1 MAGTQLRKKVMTD
14 TTVHNVPNSSGTN
27 APKLKAPANAADCH
41 IHIYDARF
49 QPPVGKPLHGTV
61 SDYRLLQK
69 RIGVSRVVIVQPR
82 NYATDNSVTVD
93 AIKQLGIENAR
104 GIAVLHPTVTEPE
117 LKRLNEAGIRGIRF
131 TLGNAKNAVVS
142 IDMIEP
148 LAKLIAP
155 YGWHVQL
162 NMDPQQVIDSAAMLK
177 RLPTGIVFDHMG
189 KPPMPAGINDESHKV
204 IRSLIDASRA
214 WVKISGAYIVSD
226 IGPPSYA
233 DATKVAQEF
242 VRAVADR
249 AVWGSDWPHP
259 GPPVHPDDALLFD
272 LLAEWT
278 PDEKVRNR
286 ILVDNPKT
294 LYGFA

>member
-1 MAGTQLRKKVMTD
+1 MTD
-14 TTVHNVPNSSGTN
+14 TTVHNVPNSSGTH
-27 APKLKAPANAADCH
+27 APKLKAPANATDCH
-41 IHIYDARF
+41 IHIYDPRF
-49 QPPVGKPLHGTV
+49 QPPVDKPLNGTV

-82 NYATDNSVTVD
+82 NYKTDNSPTVD
-93 AIKQLGIENAR
+93 AIKQLGIANAR
-104 GIAVLHPTVTEPE
+104 GIAVLHPTVPEAE
-117 LKRLNEAGIRGIRF
+117 LKRLNDGGIRGIRF
-131 TLGNAKNAVVS
+131 TVSNPAHAVVS

-148 LAKLIAP
+148 LAKRIAA

-162 NMDPQQVIDSAAMLK
+162 NMDPQQVIDNADLLK
-177 RLPTGIVFDHMG
+177 RLPTQIVFDHMG
-189 KPPMPAGINDESHKV
+189 KPTMPAGINHQSHKV
-204 IRSLIDASRA
+204 IRSLIDAGRA

-226 IGPPSYA
+226 IGPPTYA

-242 VRAVADR
+242 VRAVPDR

-259 GPPVHPDDALLFD
+259 GPTVHPDDALLFD
-272 LLAEWT
+272 LLAEWA

-286 ILVDNPKT
+286 ILVDNPKK

>member
-1 MAGTQLRKKVMTD
+1 
-14 TTVHNVPNSSGTN
+14 
-27 APKLKAPANAADCH
+27 
-41 IHIYDARF
+41 
-49 QPPVGKPLHGTV
+49 
-61 SDYRLLQK
+61 
-69 RIGVSRVVIVQPR
+69 
-82 NYATDNSVTVD
+82 
-93 AIKQLGIENAR
+93 
-104 GIAVLHPTVTEPE
+104 
-117 LKRLNEAGIRGIRF
+117 
-131 TLGNAKNAVVS
+131 
-142 IDMIEP
+142 MIEP

-259 GPPVHPDDALLFD
+259 GPEVHPDDALLFD
-272 LLAEWT
+272 LLSVWA
-278 PDEKVRNR
+278 PDEKVRNK

>member
-1 MAGTQLRKKVMTD
+1 MTN

-61 SDYRLLQK
+61 ADYRLLQK

-162 NMDPQQVIDSAAMLK
+162 NMDPKQVIDSAAMLK
-177 RLPTGIVFDHMG
+177 R
-189 KPPMPAGINDESHKV
+189 
-204 IRSLIDASRA
+204 
-214 WVKISGAYIVSD
+214 
-226 IGPPSYA
+226 
-233 DATKVAQEF
+233 
-242 VRAVADR
+242 
-249 AVWGSDWPHP
+249 
-259 GPPVHPDDALLFD
+259 
-272 LLAEWT
+272 
-278 PDEKVRNR
+278 
-286 ILVDNPKT
+286 
-294 LYGFA
+294 